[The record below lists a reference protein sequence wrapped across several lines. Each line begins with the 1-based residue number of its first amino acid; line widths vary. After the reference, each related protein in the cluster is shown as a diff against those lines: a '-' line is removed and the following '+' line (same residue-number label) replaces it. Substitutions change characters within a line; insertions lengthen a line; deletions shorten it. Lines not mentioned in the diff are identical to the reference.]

1 MPKRTLVDV
10 VVPIRDDYEELE
22 ACLASV
28 QRHGGDHRLILIDDA
43 STDARVDE
51 LLQRLSADRTRKC
64 VVLRNERSLGFVN
77 TVNRGM
83 TAGRN
88 DVVLLDPGTR
98 VTDGW
103 LDRIARCAAADSTIG
118 TVTPFSNDAE
128 SSSFLELDQD
138 ERIPDDPGLIGRAME
153 QAAVPV
159 LVELPTAS
167 GSCIFVRRRLIE
179 RIGVLDPSLGEQH
192 DRWLDCWV
200 DFSKRARNAGFRNV
214 LCDDA
219 YVVIQGAGRTGVH
232 EQRVTEAVPTRTLE
246 RHPEH
251 AHSLRE
257 FIAGGPAR
265 PLRSMIESQLVVLA
279 GKGKPGV
286 LHVVHHRGGGT
297 EKYIQ
302 ELIEASRDDYRHHFL
317 RILSERWVLT
327 HADDVPARYEWPRD
341 DGGSDRGWLRSICAW
356 LRIDVVHVHSLVG
369 SGDDFL
375 RILEDASVPYCY
387 TVHDMYV
394 PCPTVYLI
402 NSEGDY
408 CNATTDSALCR
419 QCLSKCNGLEEVDIE
434 RWRERYRGFLANA
447 ARIYAPSN
455 WARDTLERYYPG
467 IEVTVAPPRSE
478 VGHNEPEPGLP
489 PALQLPDDELRHIG
503 MLGAIG
509 PEKGAR
515 RVETLVA
522 RIRERRLP
530 LRIVVIGYTD
540 RESRHQSSD
549 LVLSIHG
556 RYKFNE
562 IEPLLDHYRIAL
574 VAFPTEW
581 PETFSYTLGEAWMAG
596 RAALVPP
603 RGALQERVLA
613 KGAGW
618 IMDGWPDPDAIL
630 DQFMAL
636 TAPENAAELQRRGQ
650 LAKNA
655 AAEDARQAGTIGM
668 LYSDALADITRRAN
682 PVIDR
687 YRIYEAACRALRVK
701 PLPPVANR
709 IPAAPAQRPGAL
721 GRLLRLLRG

>member
-1 MPKRTLVDV
+1 MPKRPLIDV
-10 VVPIRDDYEELE
+10 VLPIRDDYEELE

-28 QRHGGDHRLILIDDA
+28 QRHRGGHRLILIDDA
-43 STDARVDE
+43 STDSRVGG
-51 LLQRLSADRTRKC
+51 LLRRLSADRTRNC
-64 VVLRNERSLGFVN
+64 VLLRNERSLGFVN
-77 TVNRGM
+77 TANRGM
-83 TAGRN
+83 SAGRN
-88 DVVLLDPGTR
+88 DVVLLDPSAR
-98 VTDGW
+98 VTEGW

-118 TVTPFSNDAE
+118 TVTPFSNDTGSA
-128 SSSFLELDQD
+128 SFLGF
-138 ERIPDDPGLIGRAME
+138 ERDNPMPEDPDLISRAME

-159 LVELPTAS
+159 LAELPTAS
-167 GSCIFVRRRLIE
+167 GPCTFIRRRLIE
-179 RIGVLDPSLGEQH
+179 KVGFLDPSLGEDH

-200 DFSKRARNAGFRNV
+200 DFSMRAREAGFRNV

-219 YVVIQGAGRTGVH
+219 YVVIHGTGRPGVR
-232 EQRVTEAVPTRTLE
+232 EQRKQEVAPTRTLE
-246 RHPEH
+246 RQPEH
-251 AHSLRE
+251 AQPLRE
-257 FIAGGPAR
+257 FIAGGPAG
-265 PLRSMIESQLVVLA
+265 PIRSMVASQLEVLA
-279 GKGKPGV
+279 GEGKPGV

-317 RILSERWVLT
+317 RILPERWVLT
-327 HADDVPARYEWPRD
+327 HAVDAQARYEWPRD
-341 DGGSDRGWLRSICAW
+341 DGGSDRGWLRSMCAW
-356 LRIDVVHVHSLVG
+356 LRIGVVHVHSLVG

-387 TVHDMYV
+387 TAHDMYV

-402 NSEGDY
+402 NGEGNY
-408 CNATTDSALCR
+408 CNATTDNALCR
-419 QCLSKCNGLEEVDIE
+419 QCLSKCNGLEEVDID

-447 ARIYAPSN
+447 TRIYAPSY

-467 IEVTVAPPRSE
+467 IKVTVAPPRSH
-478 VGHNEPEPGLP
+478 VGHHQPEPELS
-489 PALQLPDDELRHIG
+489 PALHLPNDELRHIG
-503 MLGAIG
+503 MLGALG

-522 RIRERRLP
+522 RIRERQLP

-549 LVLSIHG
+549 LVLTIHG
-556 RYKFNE
+556 RYKRSE
-562 IEPLLDHYRIAL
+562 IEPLLDLYRIAL

-596 RAALVPP
+596 RATLVPP

-636 TAPENAAELQRRGQ
+636 TAPENAAELAAKGTAREKRG
-650 LAKNA
+650 
-655 AAEDARQAGTIGM
+655 RGGCAGWRFHR
-668 LYSDALADITRRAN
+668 YALSRCAGGYRATHGTC
-682 PVIDR
+682 D
-687 YRIYEAACRALRVK
+687 
-701 PLPPVANR
+701 
-709 IPAAPAQRPGAL
+709 
-721 GRLLRLLRG
+721 